1 MNARA
6 EYERWLQNVD
16 DDALLKE
23 MQNLADAEI
32 EERFGAYLAFG
43 TGGLR
48 GVLGAGTNR
57 MNKYVVRRASL
68 GIAHTI
74 EDKQPAW

>member
-32 EERFGAYLAFG
+32 EERFGAYLAFWHRR
-43 TGGLR
+43 L
-48 GVLGAGTNR
+48 A
-57 MNKYVVRRASL
+57 RRA
-68 GIAHTI
+68 GRGYQPHEQICGAPRFAGHRAH
-74 EDKQPAW
+74 D